1 MKDAIEL
8 FSTKLPSTFS
18 SAVEAADFDG
28 LASSLE
34 PAHWTTLP
42 QAFAECR
49 AVVKPLLNEMQLTK
63 AVQSVAQEFLMEHGP
78 GVLAIMAC
86 VQAILGELE
95 QNNNNRETRLSRLRR
110 IRKRE

>member
-86 VQAILGELE
+86 VQAIQGELE
-95 QNNNNRETRLSRLRR
+95 QTHNNREARLSRQRR
-110 IRKRE
+110 III